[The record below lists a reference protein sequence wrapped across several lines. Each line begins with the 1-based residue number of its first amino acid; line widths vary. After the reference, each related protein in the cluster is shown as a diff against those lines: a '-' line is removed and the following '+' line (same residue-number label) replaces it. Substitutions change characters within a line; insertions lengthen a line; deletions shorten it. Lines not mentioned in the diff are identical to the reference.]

1 MPSAPQTTVISP
13 DVLEILRCPVT
24 AAPLR
29 QDGDHLVSVS
39 DDTIRYPIEHGV
51 PRLLAD
57 AASSTT
63 DEETPTP

>member
-57 AASSTT
+57 AASRDTP
-63 DEETPTP
+63 EETSTP